1 MLRLPEIRG
10 LPEGKRAMA
19 VSGISTSLSIN
30 GYQPSVQQQFQQQLT
45 QLVKSLQSGDLSGA
59 QQAYAALTQLQS
71 NGSAPSSQNDPLS
84 QALNKI
90 GQALQSGDLTGA
102 QQALAALQQQ
112 AQQAKGA
119 HRHHHHHHAVNSA
132 PSTTS
137 PGSGSTDAD
146 STNAGSGGSL
156 VSSTSI
162 GNTANIVA

>member
-1 MLRLPEIRG
+1 
-10 LPEGKRAMA
+10 MA
-19 VSGISTSLSIN
+19 VSGISTSLPIN

-90 GQALQSGDLTGA
+90 GQALQSGDLTKA
-102 QQALAALQQQ
+102 QQALAALQQL

-119 HRHHHHHHAVNSA
+119 RRHHHHHHAANSA
-132 PSTTS
+132 STTTS
-137 PGSGSTDAD
+137 PSSSSGPTDSA
-146 STNAGSGGSL
+146 
-156 VSSTSI
+156 SSTSVGTSTSI
-162 GNTANIVA
+162 IA